1 MGLAQ
6 AGAPRDGGLSLPPGG
21 EATAKVG
28 EARDGIFLHQL
39 PSASFETRGP
49 NHVSTDG
56 SHVRMDGSHTAGKD
70 ETPFIRRAGHP
81 VRPQRPPPAFLP
93 PAPIGRGQGPLCA
106 W

>member
-21 EATAKVG
+21 EATAEVG

-39 PSASFETRGP
+39 PSASFETGGP

-70 ETPFIRRAGHP
+70 ATPLIRRAGHP